1 MGMKVGIIFGW
12 YSCQRGRRLE
22 FDVSELFRKL
32 DENCQHFECLHRTS

>member
-1 MGMKVGIIFGW
+1 MKVGIIFFGIFVSDAEGW
-12 YSCQRGRRLE
+12 S